1 MKRLKMTRLMML
13 ALVLTPVT
21 SMAASPLAF
30 NFSCASIGG
39 VNSDGKGNVWIDGS
53 KATVKSVNDNYW
65 EAKSGKN
72 TLSISRKDDGNPE
85 ISWTGPNRKHGI
97 CQPEDNIDYAPR
109 EKSTHSG
116 PSFSCSAVAKGS
128 IEEVICQSPS
138 LSALDVK
145 LNGVYKQALVK
156 SKNNPTLKAEQ
167 RGWVKGRNECWK
179 EQDKPA
185 CIARNYNERM
195 TELQNEWG
203 VK

>member
-13 ALVLTPVT
+13 ALIFTPLT

-53 KATVKSVNDNYW
+53 KATVKAFNENYW
-65 EAKSGKN
+65 EAKSGNN
-72 TLSISRKDDGNPE
+72 TVSISRKDDGNPDV
-85 ISWTGPNRKHGI
+85 SWSGPNRKHGV
-97 CQPEDNIDYAPR
+97 CLPEDNIDFSGAK
-109 EKSTHSG
+109 KSTSTG
-116 PSFSCSAVAKGS
+116 PSFSCAAVAKGS
-128 IEEVICQSPS
+128 IEEIICHSPS
-138 LSALDVK
+138 LSEMDLA
-145 LNGVYKQALVK
+145 LNGAYKQALVK
-156 SKNNPTLKAEQ
+156 SSNNPTLKAEQ

-179 EQDKPA
+179 EQDKSA

-195 TELQNEWG
+195 AELHSKWG

>member
-1 MKRLKMTRLMML
+1 MML
-13 ALVLTPVT
+13 ALVLTPLT

-53 KATVKSVNDNYW
+53 KATVKSFNENYW

-85 ISWTGPNRKHGI
+85 VSWTGPDRKHGI
-97 CQPEDNIDYAPR
+97 CQPEDNINYAPGN
-109 EKSTHSG
+109 KSTHSG
-116 PSFSCSAVAKGS
+116 PSFSCSAVEKGS

-138 LSALDVK
+138 LSAMDVT
-145 LNGVYKQALVK
+145 LNGAYKQALVK

-195 TELQNEWG
+195 TELQNKWG

>member
-1 MKRLKMTRLMML
+1 MKRLKMTKIMML
-13 ALVLTPVT
+13 ALVLTPLT

-53 KATVKSVNDNYW
+53 KATVKSFNENYW

-85 ISWTGPNRKHGI
+85 VSWTGPDRKHGI
-97 CQPEDNIDYAPR
+97 CQPEDNINYAPGN
-109 EKSTHSG
+109 KSTHSG
-116 PSFSCSAVAKGS
+116 PSFSCSAVEKGS

-138 LSALDVK
+138 LSAMDVT
-145 LNGVYKQALVK
+145 LNGAYKQALVK

-195 TELQNEWG
+195 TELQNKWG